1 MLDSYE
7 THVNHEI
14 PPVVFSDSKV
24 LILGTFPSV
33 KSRESKFYY
42 GHPQNRFWKILAQIY
57 REELP
62 CSIQEKKDFLKRN
75 HIALWDVIHSCKIK
89 GSSDSSIQ
97 DVVANPI
104 EKLLM
109 QSEIDTIYVNGKK
122 ASQLYLKYV
131 YENTKVK
138 AITLPSS
145 SPANAMFSLDKLVQE
160 WGDKLLNR

>member
-1 MLDSYE
+1 MLFRS
-7 THVNHEI
+7 
-14 PPVVFSDSKV
+14 
-24 LILGTFPSV
+24 
-33 KSRESKFYY
+33 
-42 GHPQNRFWKILAQIY
+42 
-57 REELP
+57 
-62 CSIQEKKDFLKRN
+62 
-75 HIALWDVIHSCKIK
+75 
-89 GSSDSSIQ
+89 Q